1 MCCHPF
7 FKTRI
12 PIPIVEK
19 GERGKNVKTFWIG
32 NNTTGSILN
41 MKAECSM
48 NVIQWNTYTSTG
60 WGCCLFLGFGLRFQF
75 IRQTTSTVFTGFLL
89 LWTITTGC
97 WSDKKNLLLPM
108 NSKLLNVYY
117 SFILASINYV
127 YMYLTLSTSA
137 CLWNQLFMETHNL
150 KKKFCI
156 LHVSGIY
163 SRLYRKKLPQC
174 ISNSSSIYHH
184 VYYQP
189 NKQIKETL
197 PLSDEGSGFLRS
209 SSSNKASSSTNST
222 SSSNMS
228 DADKVHTLATSSCD
242 LSTERKIANKAD
254 YGTIYY

>member
-1 MCCHPF
+1 
-7 FKTRI
+7 
-12 PIPIVEK
+12 
-19 GERGKNVKTFWIG
+19 
-32 NNTTGSILN
+32 
-41 MKAECSM
+41 M
-48 NVIQWNTYTSTG
+48 NVIRWYTYTSTG

-75 IRQTTSTVFTGFLL
+75 IRQTTSTVLTGFLL

-117 SFILASINYV
+117 SFTLASINYV

-156 LHVSGIY
+156 LHVTGIY

-184 VYYQP
+184 VQYQP

-228 DADKVHTLATSSCD
+228 DADKVHTLATSSCV

>member
-1 MCCHPF
+1 MLNECDSVKYLHFHRLRLLSFSWFWPPLPVHQTNHKYSF
-7 FKTRI
+7 YRLSSSLDHHHRLLKWPKKT
-12 PIPIVEK
+12 
-19 GERGKNVKTFWIG
+19 
-32 NNTTGSILN
+32 
-41 MKAECSM
+41 
-48 NVIQWNTYTSTG
+48 
-60 WGCCLFLGFGLRFQF
+60 
-75 IRQTTSTVFTGFLL
+75 
-89 LWTITTGC
+89 
-97 WSDKKNLLLPM
+97 LLLPM

-127 YMYLTLSTSA
+127 YMYLTLNTSA
-137 CLWNQLFMETHNL
+137 CSWNQLFMETHNL

-184 VYYQP
+184 VQYQP

>member
-1 MCCHPF
+1 MWFDDILTLPQAEVAVF
-7 FKTRI
+7 FLVLASASSSSDK
-12 PIPIVEK
+12 PQVQFLQAFFFFGPSPQV
-19 GERGKNVKTFWIG
+19 
-32 NNTTGSILN
+32 
-41 MKAECSM
+41 AE
-48 NVIQWNTYTSTG
+48 VT
-60 WGCCLFLGFGLRFQF
+60 
-75 IRQTTSTVFTGFLL
+75 
-89 LWTITTGC
+89 
-97 WSDKKNLLLPM
+97 KKNLLLPM

-184 VYYQP
+184 VQYQP

-228 DADKVHTLATSSCD
+228 DADKVHTLATSSCV